1 MRISRRAAL
10 LLFPVALL
18 VAASA
23 HPEQLAMGERASSQP
38 AEECPPSGMPEEPA
52 TKGPA
57 DDRSQCYR
65 PDGSQCQPHENAA
78 RSPAA
83 DTEAGGVDVSVPPV
97 TYDSAAHAEAVERL
111 PSLEEIQGI
120 RDDMIPAQQLARSP
134 RQPATTTDPWA
145 PMFSGIDRL
154 GGALAVRRHRARL
167 NAAIEER
174 REGIRTALSDVS
186 TWEGFE
192 VMALQYGL
200 SSEEILIAKE
210 LVAPRIVQVH
220 RTREMKEI
228 AADRAAVEDG
238 TSAEDSDA
246 ASVAAAAFAA
256 GVLAGR
262 AEAGIATYSDY
273 IQESMK
279 EFGGPAIALE
289 RARRSLCSVLFAVG
303 TSRETNSVPGAFVE
317 QMKEEAR
324 FFECEKL
331 NEFNTRR

>member
-1 MRISRRAAL
+1 
-10 LLFPVALL
+10 
-18 VAASA
+18 
-23 HPEQLAMGERASSQP
+23 
-38 AEECPPSGMPEEPA
+38 
-52 TKGPA
+52 
-57 DDRSQCYR
+57 
-65 PDGSQCQPHENAA
+65 
-78 RSPAA
+78 
-83 DTEAGGVDVSVPPV
+83 
-97 TYDSAAHAEAVERL
+97 
-111 PSLEEIQGI
+111 
-120 RDDMIPAQQLARSP
+120 MIPAQQLARSP
-134 RQPATTTDPWA
+134 RQSATTTDPWA

-200 SSEEILIAKE
+200 SSAEISIAKE

-228 AADRAAVEDG
+228 AADRVAVEDG
-238 TSAEDSDA
+238 TSTEDSDA